1 MKILKYFMFVMVTQ
15 ALVFAASGSDEE
27 RCDKQPGGSRL
38 EGVRSYTGPGRGPL
52 PTDQPGGGDGK
63 QYKINNNRPEF
74 MSPFPTKPPK
84 NDDDSLGINDA
95 LRQLDIRLSE

>member
-1 MKILKYFMFVMVTQ
+1 MFVMVTQ
-15 ALVFAASGSDEE
+15 ALVFAASGSDEDG
-27 RCDKQPGGSRL
+27 CDKQPGGSRL

-63 QYKINNNRPEF
+63 QYKRGHRPEF
-74 MSPFPTKPPK
+74 MSPFPTKPRK
-84 NDDDSLGINDA
+84 NDDDSLGIKAA

>member
-1 MKILKYFMFVMVTQ
+1 MKILKYFVFVMVTQ

-27 RCDKQPGGSRL
+27 GCGKQPGGSRL

-63 QYKINNNRPEF
+63 QYKRGHRPEF
-74 MSPFPTKPPK
+74 MSPFPTNPPK
-84 NDDDSLGINDA
+84 NDDSLGINDA
-95 LRQLDIRLSE
+95 LRQLDIRLSG